1 MENIAL
7 KLLTRS
13 HNVLTT
19 IKNIVNRSQLRDVE
33 KPMYAIKLLNLAR
46 QHNLLQEVDMLVKVY
61 NIKLCRMELVT
72 EAIYKAFKN
81 SFYVRYML

>member
-33 KPMYAIKLLNLAR
+33 KPIYAIKLLNLAR
-46 QHNLLQEVDMLVKVY
+46 QHNLL
-61 NIKLCRMELVT
+61 
-72 EAIYKAFKN
+72 
-81 SFYVRYML
+81 